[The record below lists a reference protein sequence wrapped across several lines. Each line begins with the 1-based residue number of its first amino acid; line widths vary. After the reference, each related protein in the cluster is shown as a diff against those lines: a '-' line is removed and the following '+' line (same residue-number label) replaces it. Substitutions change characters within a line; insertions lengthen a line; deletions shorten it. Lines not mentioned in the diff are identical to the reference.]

1 MISST
6 LDYMSESNLLRKK
19 AVIVVGNKSDLVRRR
34 EVTTRQATEL
44 AVKYRVKF
52 TETSAGQGTISNSP
66 SHLFPSC
73 ARNGAPGG

>member
-6 LDYMSESNLLRKK
+6 LDYMSETNLLRKK

-34 EVTTRQATEL
+34 AVSTRQGTDL

-52 TETSAGQGTISNSP
+52 TETSSGQRTFGNCPLFIS
-66 SHLFPSC
+66 LFPL
-73 ARNGAPGG
+73 